1 MSDVRETLRSLLR
14 APGFTLSVIA
24 TLGLAIGANTSVFTL
39 VDQVVFRPLPVEAPA
54 ELVVIN
60 APMLFGRR
68 VGPGVSSST
77 TVRGENGEQVRVP
90 GLNYETV
97 LRFREQVTA
106 FRDVLAFF
114 ETPATMAA
122 GDRALEVKAL
132 LITGNYFR
140 ALGVRPTL
148 GRFPDAI
155 GERSPEGYA
164 VVVLSH
170 GFWQRQFGGDAGVL
184 NRVIRLN
191 DASLTVVGV
200 GPAGFTG
207 TASGLRVDA
216 FVPLQMAQAFEEPF
230 IRDLARRGITIR
242 WDSPAFNRLTTI
254 ARLSPG
260 VRRHEAEKMAA
271 VVYDRMK
278 AEEEAERIGWEQRGA
293 SRTSEALLKKIAN
306 ARLTL
311 LPAGVAGSQQLGTAR
326 TLDTVL
332 SLLMAMVGLVLLVAA
347 GNVANLLVARGSARA
362 RETTIRLVLGATR
375 WRLLRARLTEALVL
389 ALLSGGVGLLMSS
402 WLTALLPAVLGLSE
416 MPPGVSAA
424 PDWRVA
430 AFALLVSAATGVLVW
445 AVSAIQVTRRAS
457 LLSPGGSSPAHGGGG
472 RLVLRRAVVVAQV
485 TLSAALL
492 CGAALL
498 TRSLVGLMLVDP
510 GFDVRGLAAL
520 TLARGGQAYEA
531 DRARAVIANL
541 VTQSGALP
549 GVVSASASS
558 HLPLSGSTGRRWLI
572 ADDPGM
578 DRTAPVTVDAV
589 QVNAGYFDTLRLP
602 IIAGREFTTSD
613 RPGGQNVAV
622 LSEDLARR
630 LFGAR
635 PAVGRRV
642 TFSRADATDTAVKW
656 ANRDAVFDIEV
667 VGVARDARS
676 HSLRTGPA
684 LTIYRPQSQVPSA
697 TRFAILLRTRGVMP
711 SLREVES
718 LVSRIDPSFAVR
730 DYASLD
736 DVVAAGLARERLLAA
751 LSSAFGALAAA
762 LSAMGVLGLT
772 GYLATRRKHEI
783 GVRLALGCSRSRAM
797 RLVMREV
804 VWLSAAGAI
813 AGAGLYLASSRYLRS
828 ELYDLSAVD
837 PATVAGAIVLLVL
850 LTVAAAYV
858 PARRAARVDPAVT
871 LRAE

>member
-14 APGFTLSVIA
+14 TPGFTLSVIA

-54 ELVVIN
+54 ELVVIH
-60 APMLFGRR
+60 APMLFTGSR
-68 VGPGVSSST
+68 VTSST
-77 TVRGENGEQVRVP
+77 TVRAEGGEQVKVP
-90 GLNYETV
+90 GLSYETF
-97 LRFREQVTA
+97 LRFREQVKA

-114 ETPATMAA
+114 EAPATMPA

-132 LITGNYFR
+132 LVSGNYFR
-140 ALGVRPTL
+140 TLGVRPSL
-148 GRFPDAI
+148 GRFADTTD
-155 GERSPEGYA
+155 ERSPEGHA
-164 VVVLSH
+164 IVVLSH
-170 GFWQRQFGGDAGVL
+170 GFWQRQFGGDPGVL

-207 TASGLRVDA
+207 TVSGLRVDA
-216 FVPLQMAQAFEEPF
+216 FVPLQMAEAFDAPF
-230 IRDLARRGITIR
+230 IRDLARHGFNIR
-242 WDSPAFNRLTTI
+242 WDSQMFSRLTAI
-254 ARLSPG
+254 ARLAPG
-260 VRRHEAEKMAA
+260 VSRQEAERLAT
-271 VVYDRMK
+271 VVYDRIK
-278 AEEEAERIGWEQRGA
+278 AEDEADRISGEQRGA
-293 SRTSEALLKKIAN
+293 SKVTEALRRRIAD

-326 TLDTVL
+326 TLDAVL

-375 WRLLRARLTEALVL
+375 WRLLRARLIEALVL
-389 ALLSGGVGLLMSS
+389 ALLSGGVGLVLSS

-416 MPPGVSAA
+416 MPPGVTAA

-430 AFALLVSAATGVLVW
+430 AFTGVVSAATGVLVW
-445 AVSAIQVTRRAS
+445 AVSAIQVTRHAS
-457 LLSPGGSSPAHGGGG
+457 LPSPGGSPLAHGRGG

-498 TRSLVGLMLVDP
+498 TRSLVGLMQVDP
-510 GFDVRGLAAL
+510 GFDVPGLAAL
-520 TLARGGQAYEA
+520 TLTRGGQAYEA
-531 DRARAVIANL
+531 DRARAVIADL
-541 VTQSGALP
+541 VTQAGALP

-558 HLPLSGSTGRRWLI
+558 HLPLSGGTEQRWLI

-578 DRTAPVTVDAV
+578 DRSAPVSVDTV
-589 QVNAGYFDTLRLP
+589 QENAGYFDTLGLP
-602 IIAGREFTTSD
+602 VIAGREFTTSD

-642 TFSRADATDTAVKW
+642 TFSRADGTDTAVKW
-656 ANRDAVFDIEV
+656 ANRDALFDIEV

-684 LTIYRPQSQVPSA
+684 LTIYRPQSQAPSA
-697 TRFAILLRTRGVMP
+697 TMFAILLRTRGVMP

-718 LVSRIDPSFAVR
+718 LVSRVDPSFAVR
-730 DYASLD
+730 DYASLGD
-736 DVVAAGLARERLLAA
+736 IVASGLARERLLAA

-804 VWLSAAGAI
+804 VWLSAACAI
-813 AGAGLYLASSRYLRS
+813 AGAGLYLGSSRYLRS
-828 ELYDLSAVD
+828 ELYDLSAAD
-837 PATVAGAIVLLVL
+837 PATVAGAVVLLVL
-850 LTVAAAYV
+850 LTVVAAYL